1 VTEVRLFDVYQGDPI
16 ATGKKSLAY
25 SVVYQSPDRTLTDEE
40 VAAVRRTIIRQ
51 VKAELD
57 GDLRV

>member
-1 VTEVRLFDVYQGDPI
+1 MDAIEW
-16 ATGKKSLAY
+16 GKHVFCEKSLAY

-40 VAAVRRTIIRQ
+40 VAAVRRAIIRR